1 MGNHSKG
8 TLVIFLFLLLF
19 NSCDEY
25 APLAPNQTSFGITG
39 VVMDNKGNILR
50 DVKVYC
56 LYHYTYLPV
65 YSTLPKQPE
74 FFSPDSFS
82 HNLYQNF
89 PNPVYNSSF
98 LRYSIPE
105 DLNVEFTLSEVISGK
120 EKFRFSE
127 FQNAGLYQYHFNEIV
142 SQLQLRNGLYNIKLR
157 TLKDG
162 QLRYENEKRM
172 FIVSDVGQPNDITNG
187 IGEYLFDYQSA
198 FFGDSVVATSDG
210 SYQYTITLTDNVN
223 LLFIKEGY
231 LPELLNVTIYPEVL
245 FNRDVI
251 LHREEK

>member
-25 APLAPNQTSFGITG
+25 GPLEPNQTRFGITG
-39 VVMDNKGNILR
+39 VVMDDKGNVLS

-56 LYHYTYLPV
+56 LYNYTYLPV
-65 YSTLPKQPE
+65 YSMLPKHPE

-98 LRYSIPE
+98 LRYSLPE
-105 DLNVEFTLSEVISGK
+105 DMNVEVTLTEKISGK
-120 EKFRFSE
+120 VVDSFSG
-127 FQNAGLYQYHFNEIV
+127 FKNAGLYQHHFNEIV

-162 QLRYENEKRM
+162 QVRYENEKRM
-172 FIVSDVGQPNDITNG
+172 IIVSDVGQPNVITNAK
-187 IGEYLFDYQSA
+187 GEFLFDYKSA
-198 FFGDSVVATSDG
+198 FVGDSVVATGDG
-210 SYQYTITLTDNVN
+210 SYSYIYILPDNIN
-223 LLFIKEGY
+223 LLFTKEGY
-231 LPELLNVTIYPEVL
+231 LPELLNVTIYPEIL

-251 LHREEK
+251 LQREEN